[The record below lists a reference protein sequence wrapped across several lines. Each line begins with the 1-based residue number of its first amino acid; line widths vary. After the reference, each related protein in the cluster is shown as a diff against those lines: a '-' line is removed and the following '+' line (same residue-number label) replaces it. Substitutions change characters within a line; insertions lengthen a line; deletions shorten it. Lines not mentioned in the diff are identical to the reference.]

1 MRIACIWGWLNCVS
15 LRSFWLQMWS
25 EYPSFYS
32 LSYAAVKNVFL
43 IAAVMV
49 WSFETC
55 CDWFTFQLFR
65 IHFSGCDDVVRAR
78 VSTLQL
84 ENNSNEAVRSVAC
97 LLPSVPTLHSRI
109 SLRATKFGLQEMV
122 EFRSMDYTGFNPQLY
137 SSIWYFLMLQFLHE
151 LTLARCFKS
160 WPQCAWMTY
169 RTWQQF
175 CAFQG
180 FRLSKPLL
188 SPLDASE
195 KCANIFH
202 FRGNLGTLTSFPL
215 PRRVLSRAEC
225 C

>member
-1 MRIACIWGWLNCVS
+1 MHIACTYGWLSCVT
-15 LRSFWLQMWS
+15 LQSFWLQMWN

-32 LSYAAVKNVFL
+32 LSCAAVKNVSL
-43 IAAVMV
+43 IAAIMV

-65 IHFSGCDDVVRAR
+65 IFRVVQCNSVWAR

-97 LLPSVPTLHSRI
+97 LLPSAPTLHSRV
-109 SLRATKFGLQEMV
+109 SLRATEFGLQETL
-122 EFRSMDYTGFNPQLY
+122 EFRSMDCTGFNPQLY
-137 SSIWYFLMLQFLHE
+137 SIWYFLMLQFLHE

-175 CAFQG
+175 CDFQG
-180 FRLSKPLL
+180 FILY
-188 SPLDASE
+188 
-195 KCANIFH
+195 
-202 FRGNLGTLTSFPL
+202 LG
-215 PRRVLSRAEC
+215 
-225 C
+225 